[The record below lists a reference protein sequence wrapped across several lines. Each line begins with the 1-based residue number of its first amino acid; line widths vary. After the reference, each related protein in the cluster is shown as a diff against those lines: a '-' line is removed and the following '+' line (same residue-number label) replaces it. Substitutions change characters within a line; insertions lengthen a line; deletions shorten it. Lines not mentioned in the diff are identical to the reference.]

1 MTDEETEEKSEA
13 SRGWF
18 LKFKERNHLHNIKV
32 QSEPASAEAETA
44 ASYPEVLAK
53 IINEGGY
60 TKQPPWASLVNQRV
74 KCLPTMWETR
84 VRSLGQEFPL
94 EKAMATHSSTLTWK
108 IPWMEEPGRLHSMG
122 SQRVGH
128 D

>member
-1 MTDEETEEKSEA
+1 MTDEETEDEKSET

-60 TKQPPWASLVNQRV
+60 TKN
-74 KCLPTMWETR
+74 
-84 VRSLGQEFPL
+84 
-94 EKAMATHSSTLTWK
+94 
-108 IPWMEEPGRLHSMG
+108 
-122 SQRVGH
+122 
-128 D
+128 